1 MLNRVLALAAMSL
14 LAPLLFAAAQPL
26 QYTPDEIAAVQAVQS
41 KMLKHVPHLLS
52 VGDEMQ
58 YRYVKAL
65 LRIHGVTPNK
75 FPKLHADLEKEHAK
89 GSANA
94 APPRPAPG
102 WQALIQPSM
111 ASQSGGGT
119 IDPMNMIAFM
129 ANSGSNVTSS
139 LLSSTPGGTSS
150 TTMTVNYRMSSSSQ
164 PFYNSPVQ
172 AQYNAGTQFQQSFNA
187 APPQSGVVVA
197 TALFTTLACST
208 CIPNYTSVWEE
219 DATPNAT
226 AQCVTSPYYANY
238 TVPPTSCPAVGSN
251 CVNNGS
257 ITTNIIE
264 CYGRSGT
271 TQNPCNYGWGG
282 GGYPANLLLQISGTM
297 TFPSPIDAS
306 LTGQYSLNMQVV
318 NNGGCTIGYSSTTL
332 PAGNFWI
339 DPNNSS
345 QLDYCFVG
353 AQLPSNPCM
362 QQASVAMYVIFQVQ
376 IELDV
381 SSGGNMGTGIVSSDP
396 TQNPNQPYYALIP
409 TITVLQGCVAPG
421 TKITL
426 ADGSASAIE
435 TINGDG
441 NTWALVDRK
450 GDKLPIMGVSTGL
463 ERRPMVEIISSGG
476 HKVLLSQM
484 HPVATSHGMT
494 PAVHVKAGDTL
505 YTAKG
510 TTKVKSVRYVPYDGA
525 VYNIAFNSI
534 AKHDPKSFFA
544 NGILVG
550 DLAAQQAMGV
560 AGSAKPLTK
569 AQMLKILPKEFHQD
583 YLSSLETT
591 KQ

>member
-1 MLNRVLALAAMSL
+1 MLKRALALTATSL
-14 LAPLLFAAAQPL
+14 FAPLLFAASQPL

-52 VGDEMQ
+52 VGDETQ

-65 LRIHGVTPNK
+65 LRIHGVTPKK
-75 FPKLHADLEKEHAK
+75 FPKLHADLETEHAK

-102 WQALIQPSM
+102 WNAFIQPSM
-111 ASQSGGGT
+111 ASQSDNT
-119 IDPMNMIAFM
+119 IQPMNMIAFM
-129 ANSGSNVTSS
+129 ANTGSNVTTS
-139 LLSSTPGGTSS
+139 LLSSVPGGTSS
-150 TTMTVNYRMSSSSQ
+150 TTMTVNYRMSTSTQ

-187 APPQSGVVVA
+187 APAQSGVVVA
-197 TALFTTLACST
+197 TALFTTKACNS
-208 CIPNYTSVWEE
+208 CIPDYTSVWEE
-219 DATPNAT
+219 DSTPNAT
-226 AQCVTSPYYANY
+226 SQCVTSPYYANY
-238 TVPPTSCPAVGSN
+238 TVPPTSCPPVGSN
-251 CVNNGS
+251 CVNNGT

-264 CYGRSGT
+264 CYGRTGT
-271 TQNPCNYGWGG
+271 TTNPCNYGWGG
-282 GGYPANLLLQISGTM
+282 SQYPQNLLLQISGTM
-297 TFPSPIDAS
+297 TFPSPIDSS
-306 LTGQYSLNMQVV
+306 LSGQYSLNMQVV
-318 NNGGCTIGYSSTTL
+318 NDGGCTIGYSSNTL
-332 PAGNFWI
+332 PSSNFWI
-339 DPNNSS
+339 DANNSS
-345 QLDYCFVG
+345 QLDYCFPG
-353 AQLPSNPCM
+353 AQLPSNACM
-362 QQASVAMYVIFQVQ
+362 QTASVAMYVILQVQ
-376 IELDV
+376 VELDV

-409 TITVLQGCVAPG
+409 TVTVLQGCVAPG

-426 ADGSASAIE
+426 ADGSEPAIE

-441 NTWALVDRK
+441 NTWAMIDRK
-450 GDKLPIMGVSTGL
+450 GNKMPILGVSTGV
-463 ERRPMVEIISSGG
+463 ERRPMVEITTSGG
-476 HKVLLSQM
+476 QKVLLSQM
-484 HPVATSHGMT
+484 HPVATSKGMT

-505 YTAKG
+505 YTRKG
-510 TTKVKSVRYVPYDGA
+510 ATKAKSVKYVPYDGA

-534 AKHDPKSFFA
+534 AKHDPKAFFA

-550 DLAAQQAMGV
+550 DLAAQQEMGV
-560 AGSAKPLTK
+560 AKRAKPLTK